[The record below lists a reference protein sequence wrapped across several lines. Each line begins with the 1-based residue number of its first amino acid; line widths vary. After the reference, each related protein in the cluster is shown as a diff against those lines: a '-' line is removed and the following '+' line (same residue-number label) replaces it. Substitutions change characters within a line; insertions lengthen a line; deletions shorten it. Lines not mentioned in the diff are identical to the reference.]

1 MASEKPTPVYAAVF
15 FAFTTIAMLVYALM
29 STSGAAEMEA
39 DLKKAKDE
47 ASKSKAAWVWRRS
60 CTDAATTSVAA
71 GTSCANTR
79 KSCLDGHVT
88 ALFLKVLCCSAGSC
102 VPRLLCTSWTA

>member
-39 DLKKAKDE
+39 DLKRAKDE
-47 ASKSKAAWVWRRS
+47 ASKSKAAWAEMNGGMNRLKELI
-60 CTDAATTSVAA
+60 
-71 GTSCANTR
+71 GTSSDAVG
-79 KSCLDGHVT
+79 LDQEDDETTVIGG
-88 ALFLKVLCCSAGSC
+88 LLKDLRDTGGD
-102 VPRLLCTSWTA
+102 